1 MSDTSKK
8 SARIP
13 RSFNV
18 DDASVQE
25 ALSAATPKPAKN
37 TQAKSKPTAGPKK
50 PKAFSP
56 AKNFVPTDDLAAQ
69 RLTQEQADE
78 LTALTPPP
86 LPSQHKR
93 FRWSR
98 LFFGAVAALVSLAFG
113 LWVDGLIRSL
123 FARQDWLGWLAIAL
137 TGLIVLSAIVIIAR
151 ELLALRR
158 IAKIDST
165 RAAAS
170 AAHESN
176 NVKQAKALVADLI
189 NLQSAS
195 SINASGRSQMQSL
208 STEIMDGRDLVLLAE
223 RNLMGPLDAKA
234 RSLIL
239 GAAKR
244 VSVVTAISPRAI
256 VDVGYVLIENARLI
270 RALSELY
277 GGRPGTL
284 GFFRLARTVVTH
296 LAITGSIAVGEGLL
310 QQVVGQGLAARLSTR
325 LGEGVVN
332 GLLTTLIGISA
343 MDVCRPMPYLKLTR
357 PSAGDFLSELT
368 GITKNP
374 EASKKP

>member
-1 MSDTSKK
+1 MVS
-8 SARIP
+8 SARC
-13 RSFNV
+13 
-18 DDASVQE
+18 
-25 ALSAATPKPAKN
+25 LPAK
-37 TQAKSKPTAGPKK
+37 TG
-50 PKAFSP
+50 
-56 AKNFVPTDDLAAQ
+56 
-69 RLTQEQADE
+69 
-78 LTALTPPP
+78 
-86 LPSQHKR
+86 
-93 FRWSR
+93 
-98 LFFGAVAALVSLAFG
+98 
-113 LWVDGLIRSL
+113 WV
-123 FARQDWLGWLAIAL
+123 LAIAL

-195 SINASGRSQMQSL
+195 SANASGRSQMQSL

-332 GLLTTLIGISA
+332 GLLTTRIGISA

-368 GITKNP
+368 GMTKNP

>member
-1 MSDTSKK
+1 MSDNSKK
-8 SARIP
+8 SARTP
-13 RSFNV
+13 RSFSV

-37 TQAKSKPTAGPKK
+37 TRAKSKPTPGSKK

-137 TGLIVLSAIVIIAR
+137 TVLIVLSAIVIIAR

-176 NVKQAKALVADLI
+176 SVKQAKALVADLI

-332 GLLTTLIGISA
+332 GLLTTRIGISA